1 MYVDDPDDWD
11 LPDKRFMWL
20 PSYEQ
25 RSPYFDVHSNT
36 GMITMKEG
44 TPNGTYMLRFNV
56 SNFLILALNRNLNFE
71 LSLCFG
77 RRKSNFFDH
86 PLKNSI
92 HDSTIFIRTNIVHK
106 RIIIF

>member
-1 MYVDDPDDWD
+1 MFVNDPDDWD

-44 TPNGTYMLRFNV
+44 TPNGTYLLHFNV
-56 SNFLILALNRNLNFE
+56 S
-71 LSLCFG
+71 
-77 RRKSNFFDH
+77 
-86 PLKNSI
+86 
-92 HDSTIFIRTNIVHK
+92 
-106 RIIIF
+106 II